1 MSREAVYEVFKKAD
15 QDAELKRKLE
25 EALAKDEGAVAAFL
39 ATAAE
44 TGCEFTA
51 DEFVQARET
60 ERAEDAPRELSDAE
74 MEGVAAG
81 GRSVAA
87 SLFSRF
93 PRRGPSIRQVGPSG
107 AGEMF
112 MTQDVLDS

>member
-1 MSREAVYEVFKKAD
+1 MSREAVYELFKKAD

-51 DEFVQARET
+51 DEFVQVRET

-81 GRSVAA
+81 GRSVSAA

-93 PRRGPSIRQVGPSG
+93 QRGPSIRQVGPSG
-107 AGEMF
+107 PGEMF
-112 MTQDVLDS
+112 MTQDVLDK

>member
-1 MSREAVYEVFKKAD
+1 MSREAVYELFKKAD

-51 DEFVQARET
+51 DEFVQVRET

-74 MEGVAAG
+74 MEGVAKTY
-81 GRSVAA
+81 S
-87 SLFSRF
+87 
-93 PRRGPSIRQVGPSG
+93 SICHFNNS
-107 AGEMF
+107 
-112 MTQDVLDS
+112 SCSCII

>member
-1 MSREAVYEVFKKAD
+1 MSREAVYELFKKAD

-51 DEFVQARET
+51 DEFVQVRET

-81 GRSVAA
+81 GRSVSAA

-93 PRRGPSIRQVGPSG
+93 PRRGPSIRQVGPSK
-107 AGEMF
+107 GEMF
-112 MTQDVLDS
+112 ITFPTDV